1 MSKGT
6 AANKTSRLIP
16 KGNET
21 MENSIRTANLALLV
35 KLLLSGPQKIYIMYD
50 VTPLKIID
58 ISFVCLCFRMQTS
71 GSFSIQTV
79 DSDVH
84 PLGSLQDL

>member
-35 KLLLSGPQKIYIMYD
+35 KL
-50 VTPLKIID
+50 
-58 ISFVCLCFRMQTS
+58 FVKWTS
-71 GSFSIQTV
+71 KNV
-79 DSDVH
+79 YYV
-84 PLGSLQDL
+84 